1 MDVTTLFVAFFG
13 AVGVVL
19 RYRIGLLVTGGGTGI
34 ASSASTYQFPYAT
47 LGINVSGTFL
57 LSLLASWSGTGR
69 LDPALSVGLTVGLL
83 GGYTTFSTFGWESLS
98 LLRDGRVM
106 LAILYV
112 VSSVGLSLGA
122 AWLAWS
128 VVGSG

>member
-1 MDVTTLFVAFFG
+1 MTTLFVAIFG
-13 AVGVVL
+13 AVGVLL
-19 RYRIGLLVTGGGTGI
+19 RYRLGLLVTGGGTGI
-34 ASSASTYQFPYAT
+34 ASSSSTYEFPYAT

-69 LDPALSVGLTVGLL
+69 LAPSLSVGLTVGLL
-83 GGYTTFSTFGWESLS
+83 GGYTTFSSFGWETLS
-98 LLRDGRVM
+98 LVRDGRVIS
-106 LAILYV
+106 AVLYA

>member
-1 MDVTTLFVAFFG
+1 MTTLFVAIFG
-13 AVGVVL
+13 AVGVLL
-19 RYRIGLLVTGGGTGI
+19 RYRLGLLVTGGGTGI
-34 ASSASTYQFPYAT
+34 ASSSSTYEFPYAT

-83 GGYTTFSTFGWESLS
+83 GGYTTFSSFGWETLS
-98 LLRDGRVM
+98 LVRDGKVIS
-106 LAILYV
+106 AVLYA
-112 VSSVGLSLGA
+112 VSSVGLGLGA

>member
-1 MDVTTLFVAFFG
+1 MTTLLVAFFG

-19 RYRIGLLVTGGGTGI
+19 RYRLGLLVTGGGTGI
-34 ASSASTYQFPYAT
+34 ASSASTHQFPYAT

-57 LSLLASWSGTGR
+57 LSLLASWSGATGR

-98 LLRDGRVM
+98 LMRDGRVM
-106 LAILYV
+106 SAILYV